1 MQSEWH
7 IIPYNNED
15 ITMNHYNNDITQQGI
30 LWSCICR
37 GDKILCEAGA
47 DGLGG
52 EVVAAAKTILKK
64 KDTPGWEFSG
74 NRRSAIK
81 GVKFHVYDKDKLTD
95 EIVIWKYAAVYDSNS
110 VGKDQVQSFLE
121 KMAMITE
128 MQRQEDYN
136 WRYGSTLA
144 AQEEFAPIL
153 LQRQQEVAY
162 LGRLAMVNS
171 QIDSAREIMHENIEL
186 ILQRGEKLED
196 MQERATRLQDMGKQF
211 KKRAKQIK
219 RFQHWQNAKYGLVVG
234 TAVTGVVAIVVV
246 PPLIALL

>member
-1 MQSEWH
+1 
-7 IIPYNNED
+7 
-15 ITMNHYNNDITQQGI
+15 
-30 LWSCICR
+30 
-37 GDKILCEAGA
+37 
-47 DGLGG
+47 
-52 EVVAAAKTILKK
+52 
-64 KDTPGWEFSG
+64 
-74 NRRSAIK
+74 
-81 GVKFHVYDKDKLTD
+81 
-95 EIVIWKYAAVYDSNS
+95 
-110 VGKDQVQSFLE
+110 
-121 KMAMITE
+121 MITE
-128 MQRQEDYN
+128 MQRQEEYN

-144 AQEEFAPIL
+144 AQEGFAPIL

-171 QIDSAREIMHENIEL
+171 QIDNAREIMHENIEL

-219 RFQHWQNAKYGLVVG
+219 RFQHWQNAKYGLAVG